1 MSTKHTPGPWNYAG
15 PSDIGRDT
23 YSIYG
28 NGPLAYTAGP
38 SDYGDA
44 AEANARLI
52 AAAPMMLDALKE
64 CVSELE
70 GVGWGGA
77 GYTDL
82 AHAAIAAATGVPC
95 NPELLSPAATADKA
109 TGNEEVTA

>member
-1 MSTKHTPGPWNYAG
+1 MTHSPAPWTVFQD
-15 PSDIGRDT
+15 PMRRWTIGNATHRICDMW
-23 YSIYG
+23 G
-28 NGPLAYTAGP
+28 KDPAFYTAE
-38 SDYGDA
+38 D
-44 AEANARLI
+44 EANARLI
-52 AAAPMMLDALKE
+52 AAAPDLLDALIE

-109 TGNEEVTA
+109 TKESN